1 MRSFCSVVSVMS
13 WKEGKDPNPHR
24 NTVFRGWAAG
34 LDEVIERG
42 KIRLHH
48 NSPPPTVSLREKWGH

>member
-42 KIRLHH
+42 KIKDCTTI
-48 NSPPPTVSLREKWGH
+48 PPPPPFH

>member
-42 KIRLHH
+42 KIKDCTTI
-48 NSPPPTVSLREKWGH
+48 PPPTVSLRERWGH